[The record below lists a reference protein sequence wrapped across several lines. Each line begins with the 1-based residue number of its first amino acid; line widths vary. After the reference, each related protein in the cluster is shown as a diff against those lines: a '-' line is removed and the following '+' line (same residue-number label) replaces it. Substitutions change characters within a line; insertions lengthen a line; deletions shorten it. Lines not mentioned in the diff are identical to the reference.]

1 VHWVKSTRNKG
12 DILVEE
18 KYISAD
24 LLVNMATKMF
34 IAEGLRNEDAQTI
47 AMDLV
52 AADLRGLA
60 SHGVSRIPMY
70 LSRIRLGLVTPRP
83 DIKVTKVA
91 PAAILIDGDNGMGFL
106 ASHKA
111 VKVGVGLAEET
122 GIAIVGVRRS
132 THFGMSACYV
142 QQAIDSGYVS
152 LVFTN
157 SSPALPPIGARVAFL
172 GAAPFAAGIPGGNE
186 SPPYLL
192 DMAMTVIARGKIRV
206 AAKNN
211 EPIPLGLALDS
222 EGKPTTDAAKAFA
235 GVCLPFGGAKGAGL
249 AMLMDLIC
257 GLFTGANYG
266 GDVKSL
272 YFDQSEPQNVGHTF
286 ILIKPNL
293 FISNE
298 ELRARMDEFYHRL
311 INLPKADGVE
321 RIFMPGQRE
330 SELAV
335 QRRVTGV
342 PISKNILADLKEVA
356 DKYNLSMPEIFG

>member
-1 VHWVKSTRNKG
+1 
-12 DILVEE
+12 
-18 KYISAD
+18 
-24 LLVNMATKMF
+24 
-34 IAEGLRNEDAQTI
+34 
-47 AMDLV
+47 
-52 AADLRGLA
+52 
-60 SHGVSRIPMY
+60 MY

-157 SSPALPPIGARVAFL
+157 SSPALPLLSKVAFL
-172 GAAPFAAGIPGGNE
+172 GAALLPLESQEEMNLLLICLTCRAGLQEG
-186 SPPYLL
+186 
-192 DMAMTVIARGKIRV
+192 RFV
-206 AAKNN
+206 AAKIMNLS
-211 EPIPLGLALDS
+211 LGLALDS

-311 INLPKADGVE
+311 INLPKADGAE

-342 PISKNILADLKEVA
+342 PISKNILADLENCN
-356 DKYNLSMPEIFG
+356 KYNLSMPEIFG

>member
-1 VHWVKSTRNKG
+1 MHWVKSTRNKG

-132 THFGMSACYV
+132 THLACLPAMYSR
-142 QQAIDSGYVS
+142 QLTQDMFLWYLQIH
-152 LVFTN
+152 LLLCLLLEQELHFW
-157 SSPALPPIGARVAFL
+157 SSPFCRWNP
-172 GAAPFAAGIPGGNE
+172 
-186 SPPYLL
+186 
-192 DMAMTVIARGKIRV
+192 
-206 AAKNN
+206 
-211 EPIPLGLALDS
+211 
-222 EGKPTTDAAKAFA
+222 
-235 GVCLPFGGAKGAGL
+235 
-249 AMLMDLIC
+249 
-257 GLFTGANYG
+257 
-266 GDVKSL
+266 
-272 YFDQSEPQNVGHTF
+272 
-286 ILIKPNL
+286 
-293 FISNE
+293 
-298 ELRARMDEFYHRL
+298 
-311 INLPKADGVE
+311 
-321 RIFMPGQRE
+321 
-330 SELAV
+330 
-335 QRRVTGV
+335 RR
-342 PISKNILADLKEVA
+342 K
-356 DKYNLSMPEIFG
+356 